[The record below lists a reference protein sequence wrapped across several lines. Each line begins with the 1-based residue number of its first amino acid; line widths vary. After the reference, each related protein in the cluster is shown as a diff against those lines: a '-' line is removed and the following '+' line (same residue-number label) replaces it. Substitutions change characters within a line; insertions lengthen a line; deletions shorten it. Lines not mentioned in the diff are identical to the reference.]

1 MHRLLTVIVI
11 VPVLVLFGCAQ
22 EGTEP
27 TAEVT
32 QETQT
37 QQAAETETAEA
48 TPTAIT
54 LAELATNTA
63 DYVGQ
68 TVAVSGT
75 VDHVCKHGG
84 KRMFLID
91 ATPDHRFKITAGDAV
106 GAFDVALEGSDV
118 QVVGVVAEQRI
129 DEAYLDAWEAESSEQ
144 KPEVAHEGHEHTAEG
159 AAADHT
165 EEDTQQQIESM
176 RQRLAESGQDHLSFY
191 SLECL
196 SFEEEVEE
204 PAA

>member
-1 MHRLLTVIVI
+1 MHHRLI
-11 VPVLVLFGCAQ
+11 VLFVIALALVVFGCSQ

-27 TAEVT
+27 AAEVA
-32 QETQT
+32 QET
-37 QQAAETETAEA
+37 QQAAETEQAEPA
-48 TPTAIT
+48 PAEVT

-63 DYVGQ
+63 EHVGQ
-68 TVAVSGT
+68 TVAVTAT

-91 ATPDHRFKITAGDAV
+91 GTPDHRFKITAGDAV

-159 AAADHT
+159 AEADHH
-165 EEDTQQQIESM
+165 EEDTQQQIDAM
-176 RQRLAESGQDHLSFY
+176 RQRLADSGQDHLSFY

-196 SFEEEVEE
+196 SFEEVE
-204 PAA
+204 PTV